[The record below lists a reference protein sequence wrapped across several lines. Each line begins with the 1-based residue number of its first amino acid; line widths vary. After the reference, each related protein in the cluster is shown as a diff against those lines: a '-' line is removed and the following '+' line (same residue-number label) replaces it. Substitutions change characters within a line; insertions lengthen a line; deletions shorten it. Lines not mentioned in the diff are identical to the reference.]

1 MKSIALSATTLLL
14 LTACASVPSA
24 PTVLQ
29 ICPKIP
35 LLELNLPP
43 DALEHSFTDR
53 MGSFLQGRLQEP
65 ISYDLRS
72 EPALQ
77 TVPKLNAN

>member
-1 MKSIALSATTLLL
+1 MWSIKSLAALAIVFATSL
-14 LTACASVPSA
+14 
-24 PTVLQ
+24 
-29 ICPKIP
+29 
-35 LLELNLPP
+35 
-43 DALEHSFTDR
+43 ALEHSFTDR